1 MKLIYPVMLMVL
13 SLAAVSTSW
22 SQNTGKVQGK
32 VTDGGQPVPDA
43 QITLTNADN
52 GRTYKMKADKNGQ
65 FSAIGIPA
73 GAL

>member
-1 MKLIYPVMLMVL
+1 M
-13 SLAAVSTSW
+13 
-22 SQNTGKVQGK
+22 
-32 VTDGGQPVPDA
+32 PDA

-73 GAL
+73 GVYNEEVAAGQKRFKAQVRVRPKLGPKTTCQWK